1 MRFDWPHFQLAFSS
15 KSHDGGGASSPA
27 ALLHSMKRLLHP
39 RLSAAGAGRASAG
52 ARAVCAAAAAG
63 ARSRTMLA
71 LDGAALTE
79 ERVRELGERRPASH
93 SQAASHQTLRV
104 DHRELE
110 Q

>member
-1 MRFDWPHFQLAFSS
+1 
-15 KSHDGGGASSPA
+15 
-27 ALLHSMKRLLHP
+27 
-39 RLSAAGAGRASAG
+39 
-52 ARAVCAAAAAG
+52 
-63 ARSRTMLA
+63 MLA